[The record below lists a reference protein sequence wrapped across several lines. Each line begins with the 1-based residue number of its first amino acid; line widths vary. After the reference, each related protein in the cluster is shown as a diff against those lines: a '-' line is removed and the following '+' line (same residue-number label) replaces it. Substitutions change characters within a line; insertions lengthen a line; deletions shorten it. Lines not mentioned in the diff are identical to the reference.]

1 MAPVFRAV
9 GFDLDGTF
17 LRTHVDYAKLND
29 VDKVIMEKHGVPFS
43 LVGFEAQTKRPRYPL
58 RNWLEANGRGDEYP
72 MINKEID
79 DTCTMV
85 ETEYVDEA
93 TPFPGSIECLD
104 IIRSKGLKVGIL
116 TRGSHDYAVAALGNC
131 GVADRFDA
139 IVGRD
144 YSHYD
149 NAKPSPVA
157 MRDFAHEL
165 GVSPEEILYVGDNRT
180 DYYSARDA
188 GATFVGVLSG
198 TCRKEDWLEEDPD
211 MAIIQYAG
219 DVVDLI

>member
-17 LRTHVDYAKLND
+17 LRTHVDYSKLND

-72 MINKEID
+72 IINKEID

-93 TPFPGSIECLD
+93 TPFPASNLSATPQFP
-104 IIRSKGLKVGIL
+104 R
-116 TRGSHDYAVAALGNC
+116 AAT
-131 GVADRFDA
+131 A
-139 IVGRD
+139 
-144 YSHYD
+144 
-149 NAKPSPVA
+149 
-157 MRDFAHEL
+157 
-165 GVSPEEILYVGDNRT
+165 
-180 DYYSARDA
+180 
-188 GATFVGVLSG
+188 
-198 TCRKEDWLEEDPD
+198 
-211 MAIIQYAG
+211 
-219 DVVDLI
+219 